1 MTWTL
6 GSQPKLQVTATKVM
20 QVDDSSRKSPLL
32 YLTVYRLLVYRMERT
47 PRGVL
52 SREKHW

>member
-52 SREKHW
+52 LRDKHW

>member
-20 QVDDSSRKSPLL
+20 QVDDSSRKYLLL

-52 SREKHW
+52 LREIYW

>member
-52 SREKHW
+52 LLEKHW